1 MGKLQNYS
9 LGWFSFGFFK
19 QHCVLL
25 KKQDGFFM
33 PQDKTQ
39 KTAGLMLRDTKELSE
54 QAGILAHQTCFSSL
68 TPG

>member
-1 MGKLQNYS
+1 MGKQQNYS
-9 LGWFSFGFFK
+9 LGWFSFEFFK

-39 KTAGLMLRDTKELSE
+39 KTAELLRHDTKELPE
-54 QAGILAHQTCFSSL
+54 QAGILAHQICWSSL